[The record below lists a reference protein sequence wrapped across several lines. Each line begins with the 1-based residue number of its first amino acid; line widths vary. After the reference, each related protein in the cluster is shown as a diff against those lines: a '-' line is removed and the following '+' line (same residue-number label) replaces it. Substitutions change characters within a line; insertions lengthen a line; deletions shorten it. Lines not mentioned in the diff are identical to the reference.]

1 MGRDTQATV
10 ILVQVL
16 ANGSGIFD
24 RGVFFCLFV
33 FSAIVTAPA
42 VKFFTLFRLVL
53 SFFPSQ
59 IGFSGKWATL
69 IFC

>member
-1 MGRDTQATV
+1 MGRDSQVTV

-16 ANGSGIFD
+16 TNGSGIFD
-24 RGVFFCLFV
+24 RGVVFCLFV
-33 FSAIVTAPA
+33 FSAIVTAAA
-42 VKFFTLFRLVL
+42 VKFFTLFHLVL
-53 SFFPSQ
+53 SCFPSQ